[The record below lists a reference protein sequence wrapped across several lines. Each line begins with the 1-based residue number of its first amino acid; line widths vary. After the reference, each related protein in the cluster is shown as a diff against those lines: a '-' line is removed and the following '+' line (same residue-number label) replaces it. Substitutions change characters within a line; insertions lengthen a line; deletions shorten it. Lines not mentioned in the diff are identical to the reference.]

1 MDSFWYFGK
10 NAVPLFTNDMKEL
23 ELNWYAVKV
32 FFNKVFELE
41 EKLESMG
48 LESYIA
54 VQKVQLKGIRHLQ
67 AVKKLAQAEQEGHSQ
82 DRRFFQEGAIL
93 YERVPLV
100 KSLLFVRADA
110 NRILEVDALL
120 KPVADAS
127 SAKGFIY
134 KTTDWKTFAVIPAKQ
149 MEMFRLVTGAGLG
162 GLEFFADDD
171 FTRFKQGDR
180 VRVIDGPLRGA
191 EGYIKRIRKNRRLLV
206 SIEGVIAVATSY
218 IPPQNL
224 QIVPEA

>member
-1 MDSFWYFGK
+1 
-10 NAVPLFTNDMKEL
+10 MKEQ

-41 EKLESMG
+41 DKLESMG

-54 VQKVQLKGIRHLQ
+54 AQKVQLKGERHLQ
-67 AVKKLAQAEQEGHSQ
+67 AAKKLALAAQEGHPQ
-82 DRRFFQEGAIL
+82 DRRFFREGAIL

-100 KSLLFVRADA
+100 KSLLFVHADEH
-110 NRILEVDALL
+110 RILEVEALL

-127 SAKGFIY
+127 PAKGFIY
-134 KTTDWKTFAVIPAKQ
+134 KTADWKTYAVIPPKQ
-149 MEMFRLVTGAGLG
+149 MEMFRLVTGSGVG

-180 VRVIDGPLRGA
+180 VRVIDGPLKGA
-191 EGYIKRIRKNRRLLV
+191 EGYIKRIKKDRRLLV
-206 SIEGVIAVATSY
+206 SIEGVIAVASSY